1 MTTLRANGL
10 AKSYGVRTLFENVS
24 FTLSTGET
32 AGFVGANGAGKT
44 TFFRCLLGL
53 EEFDGGTVTYDGPV
67 TIGYVEQQA
76 ELHGPTIYDDFLAAF
91 ADVRRLEAKKAEL
104 EARLHHHSDDPANYQ
119 DSLTQ
124 EELLA
129 EYERTLLRFEQLS
142 GYDYEARIR
151 KVAFGLGFGDA
162 DFSRRTDE
170 LSGGQ
175 KTRVLLARALLREPD
190 FLYLDEP
197 TNHLDIE
204 MIEWLETY
212 LKNYRG
218 AVLIISHDRAFL
230 DRVAVKTI
238 ELANKTTTTYAGN
251 YSYYVKVRDQRR
263 AALETAYAK
272 QQEHIKATEEYI
284 RKYKAG
290 IKAKQARGRQS
301 QLDRL
306 ERIILPP
313 EARAFDFFTFQ
324 PPAEC
329 AERVFEAEDLTFG
342 YNPDHPLLKNLNLL
356 IKKGEGVALI
366 GANGIGKTTL
376 LKLIVGELTPTR
388 GRFKIGS
395 RVTIGYFSQEH
406 ENLTPA
412 RTVFQE
418 IQDDFGFDDLTCRK
432 YLGAFLFHGDEVEK
446 KVGDLS
452 GGEAA
457 RLSFLKLMLTGANFL
472 ILDEPTNHLDIPAKE
487 AIENALMSFPGT
499 FLVVS
504 HDRYFLNRVTNR
516 TLEFADGLITAY
528 EGPYDYYR
536 EKKAALAAWQDENSA
551 PPNPDTLKE
560 QEAKAANRR
569 TPPKLLGAEPAPVR
583 ENKKTA
589 GPNDL
594 NGKSKPAAPPKSDS
608 LQPTKTTANPPA
620 DPEKIARAEAEIAMC
635 EAELKM
641 LEREISDP
649 ANQSDP
655 ARSADLAAQYAAK
668 EEELL
673 QKYEKWGNMV

>member
-10 AKSYGVRTLFENVS
+10 AKSYGIHTLFENVS
-24 FTLSTGET
+24 FTVSTGEVV
-32 AGFVGANGAGKT
+32 GFVGANGAGKT
-44 TFFRCLLGL
+44 TFLRCLLGI
-53 EEFDGGTVTYDGPV
+53 EEFDSGTVTYDGPV

-76 ELHGPTIYDDFLAAF
+76 ELHGPTIYDDFLVAF
-91 ADVRRLEAKKAEL
+91 ADIRRLEDKKAEL
-104 EARLHHHSDDPANYQ
+104 EARLHHHGSDTVKYEDN
-119 DSLTQ
+119 LTE

-129 EYERTLLRFEQLS
+129 EYERILLRFEQLS

-151 KVAFGLGFGDA
+151 KVAFGLGFSDA

-204 MIEWLETY
+204 MIEWLEAY

-230 DRVAVKTI
+230 DSVSAKTI
-238 ELANKTTTTYAGN
+238 ELANKTTTTYAGG
-251 YSYYVKVRDQRR
+251 YSYYVKVRDERR
-263 AALETAYAK
+263 AALEAAYAK

-290 IKAKQARGRQS
+290 IKSKQARGRQS

-313 EARAFDFFTFQ
+313 EARTFDFFSFQ

-329 AERVFEAEDLTFG
+329 AERVFESENLSFG
-342 YNPDHPLLKNLNLL
+342 YNPQHLLLKNLSLL

-376 LKLIVGELTPTR
+376 LKLIVGELTATD
-388 GRFKIGS
+388 GRFKIGN
-395 RVTIGYFSQEH
+395 RVKIGYFSQEH
-406 ENLTPA
+406 ENLNPT

-418 IQDDFGFDDLTCRK
+418 IQDDFGFDDFTCRK

-446 KVGDLS
+446 IVGELS

-504 HDRYFLNRVTNR
+504 HDRYFLNQVTNR
-516 TLEFADGLITAY
+516 TLEFADGIITPY

-536 EKKAALAAWQDENSA
+536 EKKAALAAWHDENAA
-551 PPNPDTLKE
+551 PPNPDTLKNAE
-560 QEAKAANRR
+560 TKISSHR
-569 TPPKLLGAEPAPVR
+569 TPPKMLGGEPSPQPD
-583 ENKKTA
+583 NKKTA
-589 GPNDL
+589 SPKEDG
-594 NGKSKPAAPPKSDS
+594 GKSKPTAPAKVSDQPKAAAKPPVDE
-608 LQPTKTTANPPA
+608 
-620 DPEKIARAEAEIAMC
+620 EKLARAEAEIAMC

-655 ARSADLAAQYAAK
+655 VRSAELAAEYAAK

-673 QKYEKWGNMV
+673 QRYEKWGNMV

>member
-10 AKSYGVRTLFENVS
+10 AKSYGIHTLFENVS
-24 FTLSTGET
+24 FTVSTGEVV
-32 AGFVGANGAGKT
+32 GFVGANGAGKT
-44 TFFRCLLGL
+44 TFLRCLLGI
-53 EEFDGGTVTYDGPV
+53 EEFDSGTITYDGPV

-76 ELHGPTIYDDFLAAF
+76 ELHGPTIYDDFLVAF
-91 ADVRRLEAKKAEL
+91 TDIRRLESKKAEL
-104 EARLHHHSDDPANYQ
+104 ETRLHHQGSGTSEYDD
-119 DSLTQ
+119 DLSE

-129 EYERTLLRFEQLS
+129 EYERILLRFEQLS
-142 GYDYEARIR
+142 GYDYESRIR
-151 KVAFGLGFGDA
+151 KVAFGLGFSDA

-230 DRVAVKTI
+230 DSVSVKTI

-251 YSYYVKVRDQRR
+251 YSYYVKVRDDRR
-263 AALETAYAK
+263 AALESAYAK

-290 IKAKQARGRQS
+290 IKSKQARGRQS

-313 EARAFDFFTFQ
+313 EARAFDFFAFQ
-324 PPAEC
+324 PPEEC
-329 AERVFEAEDLTFG
+329 AERVFESENLAFG
-342 YNPDHPLLKNLNLL
+342 YNPERPLLKNLSLL

-376 LKLIVGELTPTR
+376 LKLIVGELTATA
-388 GRFKIGS
+388 GRFKIGN
-395 RVTIGYFSQEH
+395 RVKIGYFSQEH
-406 ENLTPA
+406 ENLDPT

-418 IQDDFGFDDLTCRK
+418 IQDNFGFDDFTCRK
-432 YLGAFLFHGDEVEK
+432 FLGAFLFHGDEVEK

-504 HDRYFLNRVTNR
+504 HDRYFLNQVTNR
-516 TLEFADGLITAY
+516 TLEFADGIITAY

-536 EKKAALAAWQDENSA
+536 EKKAALAAWHDENAA
-551 PPNPDTLKE
+551 PPNPDTLKNA
-560 QEAKAANRR
+560 EAKTASRK
-569 TPPKLLGAEPAPVR
+569 TPPKMLGADSQPAQ
-583 ENKKTA
+583 ENKKSA
-589 GPNDL
+589 PAKADS
-594 NGKSKPAAPPKSDS
+594 GKNKPAAPPKANDTPAPSKA
-608 LQPTKTTANPPA
+608 TKPPV
-620 DPEKIARAEAEIAMC
+620 DEEKLARAEAEIAMC

-649 ANQSDP
+649 ANQADP
-655 ARSADLAAQYAAK
+655 VRSASLAAEYAAK

>member
-10 AKSYGVRTLFENVS
+10 AKSYGIHTLFENVS
-24 FTLSTGET
+24 FTVSTGEVV
-32 AGFVGANGAGKT
+32 GFVGANGAGKT
-44 TFFRCLLGL
+44 TFLRCLLGI
-53 EEFDGGTVTYDGPV
+53 EEFDSGTVTYDGPV

-76 ELHGPTIYDDFLAAF
+76 ELHGPTIYDDFLVAF
-91 ADVRRLEAKKAEL
+91 ADIRRLEDKKAEL
-104 EARLHHHSDDPANYQ
+104 EARLHHHGSDTVQYEDN
-119 DSLTQ
+119 LTE

-129 EYERTLLRFEQLS
+129 EYEHILLRFEQLS

-151 KVAFGLGFGDA
+151 KVAFGLGFSDA

-204 MIEWLETY
+204 MIEWLEAY
-212 LKNYRG
+212 LQNYCG
-218 AVLIISHDRAFL
+218 AVLIISHDRAVL
-230 DRVAVKTI
+230 DSGAAKTS
-238 ELANKTTTTYAGN
+238 ELAKKNTTTYAGG
-251 YSYYVKVRDQRR
+251 YSYYVKVRDERR
-263 AALETAYAK
+263 AALEAAYAK

-290 IKAKQARGRQS
+290 IKSKQARGRQS

-313 EARAFDFFTFQ
+313 EARTFDFFSFQ

-329 AERVFEAEDLTFG
+329 AERVFESENLSFG
-342 YNPDHPLLKNLNLL
+342 YNPQHLLLKNLSLL

-376 LKLIVGELTPTR
+376 LKLIVGELTATD
-388 GRFKIGS
+388 GRFKIGN
-395 RVTIGYFSQEH
+395 RVKIGYFSQEH
-406 ENLTPA
+406 ENLNPS

-418 IQDDFGFDDLTCRK
+418 IQDDFGFDDFTCRK
-432 YLGAFLFHGDEVEK
+432 YLGAFLFHGDEAEK
-446 KVGDLS
+446 IVGDLS

-504 HDRYFLNRVTNR
+504 HDRYFLNQVTNR
-516 TLEFADGLITAY
+516 TREFADGIITAY

-536 EKKAALAAWQDENSA
+536 EKKAALAAWHDENAA
-551 PPNPDTLKE
+551 PPNPDTLKNAE
-560 QEAKAANRR
+560 TKTASHR
-569 TPPKLLGAEPAPVR
+569 TPPKMLGAEPAPQPD
-583 ENKKTA
+583 NKKSASTKTES
-589 GPNDL
+589 
-594 NGKSKPAAPPKSDS
+594 GKSRPTAPAKVSEPPKAAPK
-608 LQPTKTTANPPA
+608 PPV
-620 DPEKIARAEAEIAMC
+620 DEEKLARAEAEIAMC

-655 ARSADLAAQYAAK
+655 VRSADLAAQYAAK

-673 QKYEKWGNMV
+673 QRYEKWGNMV

>member
-10 AKSYGVRTLFENVS
+10 AKSYGIHTLFENVS
-24 FTLSTGET
+24 FTVSTGEVV
-32 AGFVGANGAGKT
+32 GFVGANGAGKT
-44 TFFRCLLGL
+44 TFLRCLLGI
-53 EEFDGGTVTYDGPV
+53 EEFDSGTVTYDGPV

-76 ELHGPTIYDDFLAAF
+76 ELHGPTIYDDFLVAF
-91 ADVRRLEAKKAEL
+91 ADIRRLEDKKAEL
-104 EARLHHHSDDPANYQ
+104 EARLHHHGSDTVRYEDN
-119 DSLTQ
+119 LTE

-129 EYERTLLRFEQLS
+129 EYERILLRFEQLS

-151 KVAFGLGFGDA
+151 KVAFGLGFSDA

-190 FLYLDEP
+190 FLILDEP

-204 MIEWLETY
+204 SIGWLEAY
-212 LKNYRG
+212 LKNYCG

-230 DRVAVKTI
+230 DSVSAKTS
-238 ELANKTTTTYAGN
+238 ELANKTTTTYAGG
-251 YSYYVKVRDQRR
+251 YSYYVKVRDERR
-263 AALETAYAK
+263 AALEAAYAK

-313 EARAFDFFTFQ
+313 EARTFDFFSFQ

-329 AERVFEAEDLTFG
+329 AERVFESENLSFG
-342 YNPDHPLLKNLNLL
+342 YNPQHLLLKNLSLL

-376 LKLIVGELTPTR
+376 LKLIVGELTATD
-388 GRFKIGS
+388 GRFKIGN
-395 RVTIGYFSQEH
+395 RVKIGYFSQEH
-406 ENLTPA
+406 ENLNPS

-418 IQDDFGFDDLTCRK
+418 IQDDFGFDDFTCRK
-432 YLGAFLFHGDEVEK
+432 YLGAFLFHGDEAEK
-446 KVGDLS
+446 IVGDLS

-504 HDRYFLNRVTNR
+504 HDRYFLNQVTNR
-516 TLEFADGLITAY
+516 TLEFADGIITAY

-536 EKKAALAAWQDENSA
+536 EKKAALAAWHDENAA
-551 PPNPDTLKE
+551 PPNPDTLKNAE
-560 QEAKAANRR
+560 PKTVSHR
-569 TPPKLLGAEPAPVR
+569 TPPKMLGAEPAPQPD
-583 ENKKTA
+583 NKKSASTKTES
-589 GPNDL
+589 
-594 NGKSKPAAPPKSDS
+594 GKSRPTAPAKVSEPPKAAPK
-608 LQPTKTTANPPA
+608 PPV
-620 DPEKIARAEAEIAMC
+620 DEEKLARAEAEIAMC

-655 ARSADLAAQYAAK
+655 VRSADLAAQYAAK

-673 QKYEKWGNMV
+673 QRYEKWGNMV